1 MKISDILSTTKYKYE
16 IIQHDRPILTREDGS
31 KYLGID
37 VGQTAPTL
45 IIKTDKG
52 FFALIISGS
61 REKINFDQVA
71 RTLNCKNAKL
81 ASPKEV
87 QKVTGFCVGSV
98 ALIGLNVPCLVDKSL
113 FNFDY
118 VYGGTGNSTSTL
130 KISPRALIELN
141 SIVDLL
147 NF

>member
-16 IIQHDRPILTREDGS
+16 MIQHDKPILTREDGS
-31 KYLGID
+31 KYFGID

-52 FFALIISGS
+52 FVALIISGS
-61 REKINFDQVA
+61 RGNINFDQIV
-71 RTLNCKNAKL
+71 RMQNCKNAKL

-87 QKVTGFCVGSV
+87 KKITGFCVGSV
-98 ALIGLNVPCLVDKSL
+98 ALIGLNLPCLIDKSL
-113 FNFDY
+113 FNFDF
-118 VYGGTGNSTSTL
+118 VYGGTGNPTSTL
-130 KISPRALIELN
+130 KIQPQALIELN
-141 SIVDLL
+141 SISGLF